1 MQGDPLFS
9 QDATVRFFCLS
20 CCATEGFVLHL
31 ATRAAL
37 GPAVTLLPCVPEKVA
52 LTGQKKTFLQR
63 QGSKEECVPAASALV
78 TPLDNSRPKDP
89 GFFDIPSKFSLTIC
103 KDSQMLKS
111 YHKKLINSEE

>member
-1 MQGDPLFS
+1 MTPFSLRMQLCAFS
-9 QDATVRFFCLS
+9 AFPAVP
-20 CCATEGFVLHL
+20 EGFVLHL

-78 TPLDNSRPKDP
+78 TPLDNSRP
-89 GFFDIPSKFSLTIC
+89 
-103 KDSQMLKS
+103 
-111 YHKKLINSEE
+111 